1 MDIISGHM
9 LPRLRRLTMDWITA
23 GLQNGRPSQKTS
35 TLIGKDSPLLTR
47 TMHIIQRLNSLSR
60 RPVTFQTPLLLF
72 SFLFSAEDF
81 AVLCISVLLE
91 NSVDFLL
98 CMFFQKSQLSS
109 FNFRLLIPTRY
120 LNYSVQLK
128 LKY

>member
-60 RPVTFQTPLLLF
+60 RPVTFQVSNAAF
-72 SFLFSAEDF
+72 AFLFS
-81 AVLCISVLLE
+81 L
-91 NSVDFLL
+91 
-98 CMFFQKSQLSS
+98 
-109 FNFRLLIPTRY
+109 FR
-120 LNYSVQLK
+120 
-128 LKY
+128 